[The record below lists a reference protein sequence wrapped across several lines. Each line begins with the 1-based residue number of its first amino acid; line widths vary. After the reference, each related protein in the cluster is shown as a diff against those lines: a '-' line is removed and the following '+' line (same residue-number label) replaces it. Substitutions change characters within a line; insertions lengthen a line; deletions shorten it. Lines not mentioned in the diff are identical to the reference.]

1 MHVHVFDQY
10 HYSQSRIHNLDPRV
24 KVLVTVAFILSN
36 AILPDGAWPAF
47 ALVWLLL
54 LFANDQSNLGLEFTL
69 KRSFVAL
76 PFALVAVSA
85 IFSPLGEPLVEW
97 NLGFITLTPTDFG
110 LIRFLSILV
119 RSWLSVQMA
128 ILMVATTQF
137 PDLIHAFEHL
147 KVPRILTTVIAFL
160 YRYLFVLTD
169 EGFRLLRARDARSA
183 GLPGTKSGGSIQWRA
198 RTTGSMVGQLFLRS
212 YERSDRIYQAMISR
226 GYTGH
231 IRTLNPHQMDQMDW
245 IVLGFSLIILT
256 LIQIVGWVR

>member
-10 HYSQSRIHNLDPRV
+10 HYCQSRIHNLDPRV
-24 KVLVTVAFILSN
+24 KVLVTVTFILSN

-97 NLGFITLTPTDFG
+97 NLGFIILTPTDFG